1 MPWFLAYNGQ
11 QIGPMDDA
19 QARAQAQANPHGL
32 AWRDGFA
39 QWLPIQQVPELAPAM
54 PSQAG
59 MQPPPAP

>member
-11 QIGPMDDA
+11 QIGPLDDA

-39 QWLPIQQVPELAPAM
+39 QWLPIQQVQELAPVAPPPGM
-54 PSQAG
+54 
-59 MQPPPAP
+59 MQPPAPS